1 MARAD
6 SRLGSGSSS
15 TSNSLPFG
23 RSVDRPPTL
32 CLCHAMRDQPRRLG
46 RPTDDMVPHLRGNR
60 HSRVR
65 WSRACCCPVRLSPP
79 RESSVRVSAVRATPL
94 APGLAV
100 GTHPAR
106 RHGGHCSIRVGVG
119 RTRASRRP
127 PGRAALRRRPA
138 AHAAAGRDERTA
150 SAGRPRCAPVFGNAL
165 FAGPAAVP
173 ILQRAMACQ
182 GCGSM
187 RDDET

>member
-15 TSNSLPFG
+15 TSNSLPFW
-23 RSVDRPPTL
+23 RSVDRPPSACVTRCAINPEGL
-32 CLCHAMRDQPRRLG
+32 VAQPTTWYRTSAE
-46 RPTDDMVPHLRGNR
+46 PAQP
-60 HSRVR
+60 SS

-79 RESSVRVSAVRATPL
+79 RESSVRLSAVRATPL

-106 RHGGHCSIRVGVG
+106 GRGGHCSIRVG
-119 RTRASRRP
+119 RRKDAGFAGP
-127 PGRAALRRRPA
+127 PGRAALRKRPA
-138 AHAAAGRDERTA
+138 AHAAAGRDERAA
-150 SAGRPRCAPVFGNAL
+150 SAGRPRCAAVFGNGL
-165 FAGPAAVP
+165 FTSPAAVP

>member
-6 SRLGSGSSS
+6 SRLGSDSSS

-46 RPTDDMVPHLRGNR
+46 RPTDDMVPHLRGTGTAEFVVKSLLLPR
-60 HSRVR
+60 PLVAPPRIIGPSICSSCDAFGS
-65 WSRACCCPVRLSPP
+65 WSRSQNPPCPRAWRALLHSSWRSEGRRL
-79 RESSVRVSAVRATPL
+79 R
-94 APGLAV
+94 
-100 GTHPAR
+100 
-106 RHGGHCSIRVGVG
+106 GG
-119 RTRASRRP
+119 P
-127 PGRAALRRRPA
+127 PGRAALRKRPA

-150 SAGRPRCAPVFGNAL
+150 SAGQPRCAAVFGNSL

-187 RDDET
+187 RDDEP